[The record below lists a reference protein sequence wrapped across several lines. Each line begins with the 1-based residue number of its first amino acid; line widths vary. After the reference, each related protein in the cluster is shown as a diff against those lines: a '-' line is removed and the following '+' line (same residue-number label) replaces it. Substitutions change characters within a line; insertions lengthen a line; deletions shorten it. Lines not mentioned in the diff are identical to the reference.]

1 MMSDRESILK
11 GLYSSVVEGEEEAA
25 AEFAEQS
32 IAAGIPALE
41 ALDQGLTPGIREIG
55 DRFGRMEAFLPEM
68 VLAAKA
74 MEAAVKVLEPHL
86 DAKDTQKKAKI
97 VLGTIK
103 GDIHDIGKNIV
114 SSLLKVNGYEVFD
127 LGKDIPSASFISK
140 AKEVDADLIGL
151 SGLLTTSLPMMQEVI
166 EFLEE
171 DGLRDKYKVVI
182 GGGPTSQEFADEIK
196 ADGYANTAADAVV
209 LCDRLFG

>member
-1 MMSDRESILK
+1 MSDRETILK
-11 GLYSSVVEGEEEAA
+11 GLFESVVEGDADAA
-25 AEFAEQS
+25 AEFAEKS
-32 IAAGIPALE
+32 IGAGVPALD
-41 ALDQGLTPGIREIG
+41 ALDQGLTPGIREVG
-55 DRFGRMEAFLPEM
+55 ERFGRMEAFLPEM

-74 MEAAVKVLEPHL
+74 MEAAVNVLEPHL

-97 VLGTIK
+97 VIGTIK

-127 LGKDIPSASFISK
+127 MGKDVPSTDFITK
-140 AKEVDADLIGL
+140 AKEVEADMIGL

-171 DGLRDKYKVVI
+171 DGLRDKFKVVI
-182 GGGPTSQEFADEIK
+182 GGGPTSQEFADEIA
-196 ADGYANTAADAVV
+196 ADGYANTAADAVN
-209 LCDRLFG
+209 LCDQLFG